1 MLYTIS
7 TRKPNYHRIMQAI
20 GNSITLPN
28 GTKCNSAFY
37 WYCVTL
43 GIIDPDKD

>member
-7 TRKPNYHRIMQAI
+7 TRKPNYRRIMQAI

-28 GTKCNSAFY
+28 GAKCNSAFY
-37 WYCVTL
+37 WHCVTL
-43 GIIDPDKD
+43 GIIDPDMD